1 MDTLILI
8 FIAILIL
15 AIAFF
20 YYQKTSTPATT
31 GLSLYEQ
38 AMKDAEEKKKAAA
51 AGGASANGAPAEN
64 PYPGG
69 NLTTYFVC
77 SLCLDTHLP
86 KYI

>member
-38 AMKDAEEKKKAAA
+38 AMKDAEEKKSPVMET
-51 AGGASANGAPAEN
+51 GGFGRRRQCPTET
-64 PYPGG
+64 G
-69 NLTTYFVC
+69 N
-77 SLCLDTHLP
+77 
-86 KYI
+86 